1 MELSGGPGRVAGS
14 LADYRRNLVN
24 RIVHQTV
31 ADLAQEKGIAP
42 EARRRWSRLVARAE
56 KTASTFEETLPPPR
70 EAREAREIE
79 IEGLRPLAK
88 EAVRVRILRREE
100 APNTEGQ
107 KSKA

>member
-1 MELSGGPGRVAGS
+1 MELSGGPGRVTVS

-56 KTASTFEETLPPPR
+56 KTASTFEKTLPP
-70 EAREAREIE
+70 AREAREIE
-79 IEGLRPLAK
+79 LEGLRPFAK
-88 EAVRVRILRREE
+88 QAIRVRILGREE
-100 APNTEGQ
+100 TPDVEGPE
-107 KSKA
+107 SKA

>member
-1 MELSGGPGRVAGS
+1 MEISGGPGRVAGS
-14 LADYRRNLVN
+14 LADYRRSLVN

-42 EARRRWSRLVARAE
+42 EAGRRWSRLIARAE
-56 KTASTFEETLPPPR
+56 KTASTFEKTLSPP
-70 EAREAREIE
+70 REAREIE
-79 IEGLRPLAK
+79 IEALRPFAK

-100 APNTEGQ
+100 APNVEGP

>member
-1 MELSGGPGRVAGS
+1 MELSGGPGRVTGS

-56 KTASTFEETLPPPR
+56 KTASTFEKTLPP
-70 EAREAREIE
+70 AREAREIE
-79 IEGLRPLAK
+79 IEGLRPFAK
-88 EAVRVRILRREE
+88 QAVRVPILGREE
-100 APNTEGQ
+100 APDFEDP
-107 KSKA
+107 KSRA

>member
-14 LADYRRNLVN
+14 LRDYRRNLVN

-31 ADLAQEKGIAP
+31 ADLAQEKGITP

-56 KTASTFEETLPPPR
+56 KTASTFEKTLPP
-70 EAREAREIE
+70 AREAREVE
-79 IEGLRPLAK
+79 TEGLRPFAK
-88 EAVRVRILRREE
+88 QAVRVRILVREE
-100 APNTEGQ
+100 APNVEGP

>member
-1 MELSGGPGRVAGS
+1 MELSGGPGRVTGS

-56 KTASTFEETLPPPR
+56 KTASTFEKTLPP
-70 EAREAREIE
+70 AREAREIE
-79 IEGLRPLAK
+79 IEGLRPFARQP
-88 EAVRVRILRREE
+88 VRVRILGREE
-100 APNTEGQ
+100 APDIEGP

>member
-1 MELSGGPGRVAGS
+1 MELSGGPGKVAGS

-56 KTASTFEETLPPPR
+56 KAASTFEKNLPP
-70 EAREAREIE
+70 AREAREIE
-79 IEGLRPLAK
+79 IEGLRPFAK
-88 EAVRVRILRREE
+88 QAVRVRILGREE
-100 APNTEGQ
+100 APNVEGPE
-107 KSKA
+107 SKA